1 MRPISFKRHRFPP
14 EIIRHAI
21 WLYARF
27 TLSFR
32 DVEELLAERG
42 IDASYETV
50 RRWFL
55 KFGPSIAANIRR
67 SRPRPSDHWHL
78 DEMVISIRAA
88 NTGSGGRSTTRVRCW
103 ISSSSANGMHKPQR
117 NSW

>member
-14 EIIRHAI
+14 EIIRHTI

-32 DVEELLAERG
+32 DVDELLAERG
-42 IDASYETV
+42 IDASYDYGPAVVPEV
-50 RRWFL
+50 RAVDRGEYPPF
-55 KFGPSIAANIRR
+55 ATATER
-67 SRPRPSDHWHL
+67 SLHL
-78 DEMVISIRAA
+78 DEMVIRSAA
-88 NTGSGGRSTTRVRCW
+88 VNTGSGVRSTTRVRYS
-103 ISSSSANGMHKPQR
+103 ISSSSADGMHKPQR